1 MKSVFIVTLKRRV
14 LGAELASDF
23 KNSHAF
29 ARKAGYKARKFM
41 PWTACTSISLKRV

>member
-1 MKSVFIVTLKRRV
+1 MIINVKSVFIVTLKRRV

-41 PWTACTSISLKRV
+41 PDSL